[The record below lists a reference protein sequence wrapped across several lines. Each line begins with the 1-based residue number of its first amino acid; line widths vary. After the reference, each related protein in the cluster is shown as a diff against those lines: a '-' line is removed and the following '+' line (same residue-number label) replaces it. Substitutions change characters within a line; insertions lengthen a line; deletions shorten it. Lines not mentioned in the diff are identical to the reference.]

1 MTEERTKDRPAK
13 QADAA
18 AASEAEGAPERALV
32 VIDDAPRMNLL
43 GLLLGSIIERQ
54 AQQEPARKRLAR
66 LRGALVVKAGE
77 MSITLSFADG
87 RVTVSRGAAKAP
99 RAVVEGSMQALMNV
113 ALGGGLVGPWLAG
126 RLRTRGNPL
135 LLLKVLPL
143 MRT

>member
-1 MTEERTKDRPAK
+1 
-13 QADAA
+13 
-18 AASEAEGAPERALV
+18 V
-32 VIDDAPRMNLL
+32 VIEDAPRMNLL

-77 MSITLSFADG
+77 MSITLSFSDG